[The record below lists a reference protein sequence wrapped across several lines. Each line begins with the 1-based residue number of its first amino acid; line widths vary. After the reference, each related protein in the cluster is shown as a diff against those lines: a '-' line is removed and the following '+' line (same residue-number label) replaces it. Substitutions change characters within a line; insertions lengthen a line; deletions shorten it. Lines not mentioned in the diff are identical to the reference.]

1 MVKFTMNHNNLSR
14 YMEEYN
20 LSKLTLQE
28 LESHLWK
35 SADILRGS
43 IDSSDYK
50 SYIFGLLFI
59 KRLSDVFTEH
69 RNELLEVHGL
79 EMGET
84 LAEDPEQFQ
93 FYVPQEARWH
103 EIRKHSED
111 VGTAINVAFEALE
124 NENKTLEGVLTPI
137 DFNRK
142 EVLTDEILQ
151 RLLQHFSLL
160 DLSNGNLS
168 EPDMLGRAYEY
179 LISQFADDAGKKGG
193 EFYTPS
199 KVVELI
205 VKLIKPEEGMRVYDP
220 TCGSGGMLI
229 QSVDFVK
236 AKGGNP
242 QSLSLYGQEKNLNT
256 WSIAK
261 MNLLL
266 HGLPDHD
273 IRKGDTI
280 RNPRLVED
288 NEIMLFDRVI
298 ANPPFSLKEWGR
310 EAAEHDPYG
319 RFRFGLP
326 PKNAGDYAFVQH
338 MITSLKHDG
347 VAGVVM
353 PHGVLFRSGAEGK
366 IRQGI
371 LESDLLEAVVGLPSG
386 LFYGTGIPAC
396 ILILNR
402 DKSEER
408 KRKVL
413 FIAAESNYQEGKN
426 QNLLRPQDID
436 KVVNA
441 FNQYEDIEEYARWV
455 SLEEIKANDFNLNI
469 TRYVDKSVEEE
480 KIDISETIKIINQ
493 LQKERKLNS
502 ERMNNYLHELGL
514 GEISV

>member
-1 MVKFTMNHNNLSR
+1 MA
-14 YMEEYN
+14 
-20 LSKLTLQE
+20 KLTLQE

-79 EMGET
+79 EMGEI

-103 EIRKHSED
+103 EIRKHAQD

-199 KVVELI
+199 RVVELI

-229 QSVDFVK
+229 QAVDFVK

-273 IRKGDTI
+273 IQKGDTI

-310 EAAEHDPYG
+310 ESAEHDAYG
-319 RFRFGLP
+319 RFRFGIP

-338 MITSLKHDG
+338 MIASLKHDG

-371 LESDLLEAVVGLPSG
+371 LEADLLEAVVGLPSG
-386 LFYGTGIPAC
+386 LFYGTGIGAC
-396 ILILNR
+396 ILVLNR
-402 DKSEER
+402 NKPEER
-408 KRKVL
+408 KGKVL
-413 FIAAESNYQEGKN
+413 FIAAETDFQEGKN

-436 KVVNA
+436 KVVSA
-441 FNQYEDIEEYARWV
+441 FDQYVDIEKYARSV
-455 SLEEIKANDFNLNI
+455 SFEEIQSNDFNLNI
-469 TRYVDKSVEEE
+469 TRYIDKSVEEE
-480 KIDISETIKIINQ
+480 KMDLNIIFSELKELEEEQLLIKN
-493 LQKERKLNS
+493 KV
-502 ERMNNYLHELGL
+502 NNYLKELGI
-514 GEISV
+514 GEINGH

>member
-1 MVKFTMNHNNLSR
+1 MKSTLELALLEEHIMN
-14 YMEEYN
+14 
-20 LSKLTLQE
+20 KLTLQE
-28 LESHLWK
+28 LETHLWK

-69 RNELLEVHGL
+69 RNELLETHGL
-79 EMGET
+79 EMGEL
-84 LAEDPEQFQ
+84 LAEDPDQYQ
-93 FYVPQEARWH
+93 FYVPQEARWL
-103 EIRKHSED
+103 EIRKNAQD
-111 VGTAINVAFEALE
+111 IGTAINVAFEALE

-142 EVLTDEILQ
+142 EVLTDEVLQ

-160 DLSNGNLS
+160 NLSNGNLS

-236 AKGGNP
+236 ARKGNP

-310 EAAEHDPYG
+310 EAAEQDPYG
-319 RFRFGLP
+319 RFRFGIP

-338 MITSLKHDG
+338 MIASLKHDG
-347 VAGVVM
+347 MAGVVM
-353 PHGVLFRSGAEGK
+353 SNGVLFRGGAEGK

-396 ILILNR
+396 ILIFNR
-402 DKSEER
+402 SKKEER
-408 KRKVL
+408 KGRVL
-413 FIAAESNYQEGKN
+413 FIAAESGFLEGKN
-426 QNLLRPQDID
+426 QNLLRSEDID
-436 KVVNA
+436 KMVNA
-441 FNQYEDIEEYARWV
+441 FDKYEDIEKYARVV
-455 SLEEIKANDFNLNI
+455 SINEIKSNEFNLNI
-469 TRYVDKSVEEE
+469 TLYIDKSIEELEIDLDSIFADIKKIEKEHKAVKIKVE
-480 KIDISETIKIINQ
+480 
-493 LQKERKLNS
+493 
-502 ERMNNYLHELGL
+502 NYLKELGV
-514 GEISV
+514 GEINDY